1 MSTKLGTLNKD
12 QDMLLAN
19 DIATE
24 IGTSNSKVAS
34 QNLVKSYNDTTI
46 SNLLTALYPTNSLYI
61 TANNAT
67 KCPLESLIAGSTW
80 ELVAK
85 DSTIWG
91 YDSANTTH
99 TAKGLGGT
107 LDAGLPMP
115 TIDDP
120 GHIHTFGSWSHN
132 ETLPIIKKEE
142 GTDLTEPIFVS
153 DCMTSEN
160 TTGITISEDSI
171 YKSATTTV
179 QPKAMLV
186 NIWKRTA

>member
-24 IGTSNSKVAS
+24 IGTSNTKVAS

-46 SNLLTALYPTNSLYI
+46 NNLLATLYPTDSLYI

-67 KCPLESLIAGSTW
+67 KCPLETLIVGSTW
-80 ELVAK
+80 TLVAK

-91 YDSANTTH
+91 YDSANTKH

-107 LDAGLPMP
+107 LDAGLPLP
-115 TIDDP
+115 TINDP
-120 GHIHTFGSWSHN
+120 GHQHIFSAWSHGEVAPDKKTETGSN
-132 ETLPIIKKEE
+132 ESHPSFENNFE
-142 GTDLTEPIFVS
+142 TD
-153 DCMTSEN
+153 TSE
-160 TTGITISEDSI
+160 TGITIQQDSI
-171 YKSATTTV
+171 YKSDNTTV